1 MTQVSRANHSQ
12 ASSAQP
18 SVASANLQRIGVIGG
33 GQLAGMMAAAA
44 RSLGIKLVVQTPEAT
59 DPAVEPAFDT
69 VLAPL
74 TDLAAT
80 AKLAAECEVITFEN
94 EFVDLE
100 GLGALAAQG
109 VCFQPSLESL
119 APLLDKYTQRSYLQ
133 QLGLPVPQFTLLD
146 PELNQGAL
154 GQFPLV
160 VKARRHGYDGQ
171 GTYIVQNQAEWST
184 LWQQLEAKNAD
195 PADFLVEEFVPFER
209 ELAVI
214 ATRSS
219 QGELALY
226 PIVETQQEQQVC
238 HRVIVPAQLAPKVA
252 TQIEAIA
259 HRLLESLRAVGVFGI
274 ELFLTSAKE
283 VLVNEIA
290 PRTHNSG
297 HFSLD
302 ACQTSQ
308 FEQHL
313 RAISGR
319 SLGNPSLQTPGAV
332 MVNLLGFEHSQ
343 SSYREKRE
351 QLAAIPDAY
360 VHWYGKTRSY
370 PGRKLGHVTVLLA
383 SPQRQ
388 AALAVA
394 DQIKT
399 IWYSS

>member
-1 MTQVSRANHSQ
+1 MTQVSSANHFQ
-12 ASSAQP
+12 SST
-18 SVASANLQRIGVIGG
+18 NLQRIGVIGG
-33 GQLAGMMAAAA
+33 GQLAGMMATAAQ
-44 RSLGIKLVVQTPEAT
+44 SLGIELVVQTPEAT
-59 DPAVEPAFDT
+59 DPAVELAFDSI
-69 VLAPL
+69 LADL

-80 AKLAAECEVITFEN
+80 AQLAAKCDVITFEN
-94 EFVDLE
+94 EFVDLAS
-100 GLGALAAQG
+100 LSTLAAQG

-119 APLLDKYTQRSYLQ
+119 TPLLDKHTQRSYLQ
-133 QLGLPVPQFTLLD
+133 QLGLPVPQFTQLHPD
-146 PELNQGAL
+146 FNPSSFKE
-154 GQFPLV
+154 FPLV

-171 GTYIVQNQAEWST
+171 GTYIVQNQAEWSA
-184 LWQQLEAKNAD
+184 LWQQFQAQNSN
-195 PADFLVEEFVPFER
+195 PADFLVEKFVPFER

-214 ATRSS
+214 AARSS

-226 PIVETQQEQQVC
+226 PVVETQQEHQVC
-238 HRVIVPAQLAPKVA
+238 HRVIVPAQLNSSIYS
-252 TQIEAIA
+252 QIEAIA
-259 HRLLESLRAVGVFGI
+259 HKLLESLQAVGVFGI
-274 ELFLTSAKE
+274 ELFLTPAGE

-319 SLGNPSLQTPGAV
+319 SLENPSLQTSGAV
-332 MVNLLGFEHSQ
+332 MVNLLGFEDSQ
-343 SSYREKRE
+343 ASYLDKRE
-351 QLAAIPDAY
+351 QLAAIPDAF

-383 SPQRQ
+383 SSQRQ

-394 DQIKT
+394 DKIKA
-399 IWYSS
+399 IWSSS